1 MKIKLTSMNKYF
13 LLGLLAIFT
22 LIGCN
27 EEYPDLEDGLYA
39 QIVTNKGNMIADLY
53 YDKTPVTVAN
63 FVALAEGNH
72 PMVGDKFKEK
82 KYYNGL
88 TFHRVMDSFMIQGG
102 DPTATGTG
110 DPGFKFEDEFHSD
123 LKHDQPG
130 ILSMANSGP
139 NSNGSQFF
147 ITEIP
152 TPWLDN
158 RHTVFGKLVDG
169 MDVLDSISNVRVG
182 INDKPEQDV
191 VINEINIIRKG
202 SDAKNFDAPTV
213 FSEQLPLLQER
224 QAKYQEEEAKRK
236 AEEQMSKMQLNLEMA
251 EQKKPTLDGYKEKGK
266 TMPSGLIVHFIER
279 GDGEQAKEGDRVLVN
294 YEGYFTDGRLFDTS
308 FEDVAEQHG
317 ILNSMKQNS
326 NMYRPMP
333 MEISP
338 DAPMIPGFK
347 EAVAMM
353 REGDKAFFYIPS
365 HLAFGEAGRGEIEP
379 NTDLIFLIQMVDVVE

>member
-1 MKIKLTSMNKYF
+1 MNRY
-13 LLGLLAIFT
+13 
-22 LIGCN
+22 LIPCLIAVFALISCN
-27 EEYPDLEDGLYA
+27 EEYPELEDGLYA
-39 QIVTNKGNMIADLY
+39 QIVTNKGTMIADLY

-72 PMVGDKFKEK
+72 PMVADKFKEK

-110 DPGFKFEDEFHSD
+110 DPGFKFEDEFNSE
-123 LKHDQPG
+123 LKHDEPG

-182 INDKPEQDV
+182 LNDKPEQDI

-202 SDAKNFDAPTV
+202 SEAKNFDAPKV
-213 FSEQLPLLQER
+213 FSEELPLLKER
-224 QAKYQEEEAKRK
+224 QAQYQQEEAKRM
-236 AEEQMSKMQLNLEMA
+236 AEEQNAKMQLNMEMA
-251 EQKKPTLDGYKEKGK
+251 EKKKPTLDGYKEKGK
-266 TMPSGLIVHFIER
+266 TLPSGLIAYFIER
-279 GDGEQAKEGDRVLVN
+279 GEGKQAQQGDKVLVN
-294 YEGYFTDGRLFDTS
+294 YEGYYTDGRLFDTS

-317 ILNSMKQNS
+317 ILSSMKQNS

-353 REGDKAFFYIPS
+353 KVGDKAFFYIPS
-365 HLAFGEAGRGEIEP
+365 HLAFGEAGRGEIPP
-379 NTDLIFLIQMVDVVE
+379 NTDLIFLLQLVEVVE